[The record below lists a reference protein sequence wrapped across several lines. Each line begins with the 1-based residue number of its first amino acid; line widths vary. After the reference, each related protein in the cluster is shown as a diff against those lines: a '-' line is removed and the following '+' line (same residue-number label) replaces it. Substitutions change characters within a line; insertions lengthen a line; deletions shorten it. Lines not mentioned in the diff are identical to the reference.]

1 MGFPVHFKLFFFP
14 LTIISISRVKRDK
27 QKSQVLTIHGDEET
41 HLFLFIV
48 SWRHKQPAAV
58 HFTAIAILSLLFHA
72 ENKTRITKLDK
83 WAHGRLNKR
92 CDGGESDKFFPAVT
106 PRVTDTYFKR
116 RVNDLS
122 HTQTET
128 SRQCCC
134 GWRTVW
140 GKGEKKKKKALF
152 SCCTYKSRK
161 AWPSFHTFSFFH
173 LPPLMSCFSIPRF
186 RATDAVIDSKTLSIW
201 THLLSRG
208 LGKKNWTR
216 LPSSLDEYVENI
228 GSNLVC
234 VEG

>member
-140 GKGEKKKKKALF
+140 GKGGEKKKKKLCSAAAR
-152 SCCTYKSRK
+152 TK
-161 AWPSFHTFSFFH
+161 AGKHDLHFTPFPSFIFH
-173 LPPLMSCFSIPRF
+173 PSWAAFQFRDSEPRMLSSIQ
-186 RATDAVIDSKTLSIW
+186 
-201 THLLSRG
+201 
-208 LGKKNWTR
+208 R
-216 LPSSLDEYVENI
+216 LFQYEHICPEV
-228 GSNLVC
+228 
-234 VEG
+234 

>member
-1 MGFPVHFKLFFFP
+1 MRMWTKYLVLYKTKWDSRFISNCFFFP

-134 GWRTVW
+134 GWRTEW
-140 GKGEKKKKKALF
+140 GKRERKKKKKSSVQLLHVQKQESMTFISHLF
-152 SCCTYKSRK
+152 LLSSSTPHELLFNSEIQSRGCCHRLKD
-161 AWPSFHTFSFFH
+161 SFNMNTFVQ
-173 LPPLMSCFSIPRF
+173 RF
-186 RATDAVIDSKTLSIW
+186 R
-201 THLLSRG
+201 
-208 LGKKNWTR
+208 
-216 LPSSLDEYVENI
+216 
-228 GSNLVC
+228 
-234 VEG
+234 